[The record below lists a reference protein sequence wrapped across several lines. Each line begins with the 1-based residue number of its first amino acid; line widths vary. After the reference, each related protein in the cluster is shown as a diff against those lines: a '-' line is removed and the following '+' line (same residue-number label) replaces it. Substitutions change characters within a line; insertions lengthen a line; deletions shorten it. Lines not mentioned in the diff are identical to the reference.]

1 MAWIK
6 SNQKHLT
13 AFCKICSS
21 ETTVNFAEH
30 WLFFSLNRQLLLSA
44 KEQVIWLM
52 IIFISLKG
60 SFPTIG
66 VKSLSRFLR
75 AGFLNSILTSHPVSG
90 GGSLPPSISS
100 GRYSSIFPHIDFSLH
115 PLNHL
120 STALRETKLILFTQ
134 GDQMFFPIKS
144 QTEKKWKREVT
155 LQGVAISLNQCRGE
169 SVRESS
175 QPKYCK
181 RKTGIL

>member
-21 ETTVNFAEH
+21 ETTVNFAER

-100 GRYSSIFPHIDFSLH
+100 GRYSSIFPPHWFFSSPSEPSLH
-115 PLNHL
+115 SSQGNKIDTVYTGRSDVL
-120 STALRETKLILFTQ
+120 SDK
-134 GDQMFFPIKS
+134 KS
-144 QTEKKWKREVT
+144 NRKEVEKRSYSSRSSYF
-155 LQGVAISLNQCRGE
+155 LE
-169 SVRESS
+169 SV
-175 QPKYCK
+175 
-181 RKTGIL
+181 